1 MAAGIGPADP
11 VPSRGRVF
19 CACVAPVPAALIA
32 QAPAR
37 FGARGNTAAAFH
49 DPATALA
56 LSKEPPP
63 MHRSLVPCAAPGP
76 FLPGGL
82 SSHAGGAM
90 RRVAVLLLGVLAATG
105 AAEAADRT
113 VSGLKN
119 PESVVVGPGGRLY
132 VSEIGEFGTDGDGR
146 ILVIEGG
153 GTPRPFAS
161 GLDDPKGL
169 ALRQGTLY
177 VADKTRVMKVG
188 PDGRTSVFAAAD
200 AFPQPPKFLN
210 DVAFDP
216 AGDLY
221 VSDSGDI
228 ERGGGGA
235 IFRIAPDGRVS
246 TVVTQADDP
255 AFASPNGLLFERG
268 GKLLVL
274 DFSTGQLLRLDT
286 ATKRS
291 EKLAEGFGG
300 GDGLAMDAAGT
311 LYLSDWK
318 GGRTW
323 KLDLRRP
330 GATPEPYAASYQAA
344 ADLALSA
351 DGRDVL
357 VPDMKAGTLRWMRK

>member
-1 MAAGIGPADP
+1 
-11 VPSRGRVF
+11 
-19 CACVAPVPAALIA
+19 
-32 QAPAR
+32 
-37 FGARGNTAAAFH
+37 
-49 DPATALA
+49 
-56 LSKEPPP
+56 
-63 MHRSLVPCAAPGP
+63 MHRTPVSSAAPGTR
-76 FLPGGL
+76 LPGGGH
-82 SSHAGGAM
+82 SPRAGAAVRRAAALLVGA
-90 RRVAVLLLGVLAATG
+90 LAATG
-105 AAEAADRT
+105 AAQAAGRT

-119 PESVVVGPGGRLY
+119 PESVVAGPGGRLY
-132 VSEIGEFGTDGDGR
+132 VSEIGEFGKDGDGR
-146 ILVIEGG
+146 ILVIEGRSA
-153 GTPRPFAS
+153 PRTFAS

-169 ALRQGTLY
+169 ALRQRTLY
-177 VADKTRVMKVG
+177 VTDKTRVMKIG
-188 PDGRTSVFAAAD
+188 PDGRTGVFAAAD
-200 AFPQPPKFLN
+200 AFPQPPRFLN
-210 DVAFDP
+210 DATFDKS
-216 AGDLY
+216 GNLY

-235 IFRIAPDGRVS
+235 IYRIAPDGRVS

-255 AFASPNGLLFERG
+255 AIASPNGLLFEPD

-300 GDGLAMDAAGT
+300 GDGLAMDAAGM

-330 GATPEPYAASYQAA
+330 GATPQPYAASYQAA
-344 ADLALSA
+344 ADLALSP

-357 VPDMKAGTLRWMRK
+357 VPDMKAGTLHWMRK